1 LIRVS
6 DSPCLLGARALVTPG
21 MEIPDGSLV
30 LGGPAKVAR
39 ALSEAERRRLK
50 GWAEKRVV
58 NAAYCL
64 KHGIHVGAPRPSQ

>member
-1 LIRVS
+1 LVVRADEGIRAPNTS
-6 DSPCLLGARALVTPG
+6 GPNSPGGKKPGA
-21 MEIPDGSLV
+21 
-30 LGGPAKVAR
+30 GGPAKVAR